1 MAMHDLTVTY
11 DEGEPVH
18 VGAGQREMAEFEA
31 QSFGC
36 SSLTALDVKPVT
48 YLRFLAYA
56 ALRRSGGL
64 PRKGLPFDAWS
75 EGVESVVFATVEA
88 PDPTPPGPSVED

>member
-36 SSLTALDVKPVT
+36 SSLTALDVKP
-48 YLRFLAYA
+48 A
-56 ALRRSGGL
+56 ADDFERC
-64 PRKGLPFDAWS
+64 PPP
-75 EGVESVVFATVEA
+75 A
-88 PDPTPPGPSVED
+88 PKSSLDL